1 MDATGGHEVIEVS
14 GDDATPQLSAADA
27 SPRPIVVDDAD
38 TASASSSRPQPV
50 EPLVPGYMV
59 GGVLRFLRPCRSLG
73 SFETL
78 NRIDEGT
85 YGEVCTCADEL
96 AFSTTD
102 RPSE

>member
-1 MDATGGHEVIEVS
+1 
-14 GDDATPQLSAADA
+14 
-27 SPRPIVVDDAD
+27 
-38 TASASSSRPQPV
+38 
-50 EPLVPGYMV
+50 MV